1 MDEEQRKRFK
11 ENFYKPSTKRD
22 PNAAFIVTGFKGV
35 KNTKDSKPKEENSE
49 PEKEKESDN

>member
-1 MDEEQRKRFK
+1 MTEEQEKEFK

-35 KNTKDSKPKEENSE
+35 KNDKDSKSAKDN
-49 PEKEKESDN
+49 ESDKKKEGQS